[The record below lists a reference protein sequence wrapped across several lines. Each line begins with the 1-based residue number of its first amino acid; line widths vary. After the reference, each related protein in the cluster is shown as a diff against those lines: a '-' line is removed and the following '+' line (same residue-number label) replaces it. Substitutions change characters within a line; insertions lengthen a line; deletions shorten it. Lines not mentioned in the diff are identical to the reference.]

1 MAPHIQRDYHS
12 IGDPSRYSLRTFR
25 HGEKHCL
32 QSHNFDVSK
41 VNGKEDFFRCMGL
54 QMKRYQ
60 YKYKMPNSDH
70 KVKKINIPTGVTL
83 RDCRVIIL
91 GATCELCGKC
101 FKCKT
106 DLNIHNSLKHQT
118 HEKIH
123 IAIKGTQC
131 SENDIDV
138 WEEIPKSLNYTTI
151 ESSKNFITKLHKKLH
166 LTLKIGKEVISKIS
180 VKRKH
185 LKRKKINI
193 HTQTELHC
201 ESELIT
207 GENEYE
213 SVVSRIDPSVF
224 CNSPCLRCNSCIHVV
239 ESSNRYAA
247 GNIVADKQ
255 VVYGN
260 SAMQEENHISNRL
273 SCATCANEKCSIVH
287 ECISSSH
294 VKCAHNKTK
303 DELQSDN
310 LSESTNI
317 SSKPIR
323 QTCLQNKNENKK
335 EIDINA
341 NQIQKDF
348 IINEIEKYASEN
360 LQDISNKIQVIV
372 PLIMPIIVPNTNVS
386 SSPIKLTI
394 QSMPVEQKEQQQSL
408 QPEEGQQHYLQEQS
422 QEKQKQSQ
430 QYSQHLQQDQQMKQ
444 KQEQLQK
451 QSQQCSQQQQQQQQ
465 NQQIKQE
472 SQQHLQQNQQ
482 MKQEQQHLQ
491 DQQMKQEQ
499 QHLQQDQQ
507 IKQEQQH
514 FQKQLQEQQNQHQ
527 LLQEEQMKQ
536 EQQQHLQQNQQMKQ
550 EQQQHLQQNQQM
562 KQEQQQHL
570 QEQLQEQQQY
580 LQEQLQEQQSQHKL
594 LQEQQMKQD
603 QQQYLQ
609 EQQHQLK
616 KISILTMKDDVN
628 NEIEEVLRIVRGR
641 ITNTEINHES
651 PTRFEQEMLVQDAIR
666 DMKRMEEQ
674 GWHLL
679 EKKISG
685 SIMKKKRNIKS
696 NIKCSNANDEYA
708 KRKKNIVSESNS
720 EYKNLNK
727 EKYISNVKEHTKIQS
742 NNNVSL
748 CASDNTKENLMIC
761 NENINTTS
769 EILRQYNINY
779 CNDIFEIKNNME
791 NIRESIS
798 RFLAPCSGGMENRS
812 NVPVVIDLVNGTDE

>member
-106 DLNIHNSLKHQT
+106 DLNIHNSLKHQRR
-118 HEKIH
+118 EKIH

-239 ESSNRYAA
+239 ESSNRYVA

-260 SAMQEENHISNRL
+260 SIMQEENHISNRL
-273 SCATCANEKCSIVH
+273 SCATCTNEKCSVVH

-294 VKCAHNKTK
+294 VKCDYNKTK
-303 DELQSDN
+303 DELQNNN
-310 LSESTNI
+310 LSESTDI
-317 SSKPIR
+317 SSKPTR

-335 EIDINA
+335 ETDINA

-408 QPEEGQQHYLQEQS
+408 QPEEGQQYYLQQS

-430 QYSQHLQQDQQMKQ
+430 QYSQLQQDQQMKQ
-444 KQEQLQK
+444 KQEQFQEQQK
-451 QSQQCSQQQQQQQQ
+451 QLQQCSQQQNQQMKQESQQYLQQ
-465 NQQIKQE
+465 NQQMKQE

-491 DQQMKQEQ
+491 
-499 QHLQQDQQ
+499 QDQQ
-507 IKQEQQH
+507 IKQEQQQYL
-514 FQKQLQEQQNQHQ
+514 QKQLEGQQSQHQQ
-527 LLQEEQMKQ
+527 LLQEKQMKQ

-550 EQQQHLQQNQQM
+550 EQQQ
-562 KQEQQQHL
+562 
-570 QEQLQEQQQY
+570 Y
-580 LQEQLQEQQSQHKL
+580 LQEQLQEQKSQHKQL
-594 LQEQQMKQD
+594 LQEQQIKQD

-609 EQQHQLK
+609 EQQQQLK
-616 KISILTMKDDVN
+616 KISILTIKDDVN

-641 ITNTEINHES
+641 IINTEINHES

-666 DMKRMEEQ
+666 DMKRMEAQ

-708 KRKKNIVSESNS
+708 KRKKNIVTESNT
-720 EYKNLNK
+720 EYRNLNK
-727 EKYISNVKEHTKIQS
+727 EKYISNVKEHTKIQ
-742 NNNVSL
+742 NNNNVVSL
-748 CASDNTKENLMIC
+748 CASDNTKENLMTC

-769 EILRQYNINY
+769 EMLRQYNINY
-779 CNDIFEIKNNME
+779 CNDIFEIKYNTE

>member
-106 DLNIHNSLKHQT
+106 DLNIHNSLKHQRR
-118 HEKIH
+118 EKIH

-151 ESSKNFITKLHKKLH
+151 ESNKNFITKLHKKLH

-239 ESSNRYAA
+239 ESSNRYVA

-260 SAMQEENHISNRL
+260 SIMQEENHISNRL
-273 SCATCANEKCSIVH
+273 SYATCTNEKCSVVH

-294 VKCAHNKTK
+294 VKCDYNKTK
-303 DELQSDN
+303 DELQNNN
-310 LSESTNI
+310 LSESTDI
-317 SSKPIR
+317 SSKPTR

-335 EIDINA
+335 ETDINA

-394 QSMPVEQKEQQQSL
+394 QSMPIEQKEQQQSL
-408 QPEEGQQHYLQEQS
+408 QPEEGQQYYLQQS

-430 QYSQHLQQDQQMKQ
+430 QYSQLQQDQQMKQ
-444 KQEQLQK
+444 KQEQFQEQQK
-451 QSQQCSQQQQQQQQ
+451 QLQQCSQQQ
-465 NQQIKQE
+465 NQQMKQE

-482 MKQEQQHLQ
+482 MKQEQQHLQQ

-507 IKQEQQH
+507 IKQEQQQYL
-514 FQKQLQEQQNQHQ
+514 QKQLEGQQSQHQQ
-527 LLQEEQMKQ
+527 LLQEKQMKQ

-550 EQQQHLQQNQQM
+550 EQQQ
-562 KQEQQQHL
+562 
-570 QEQLQEQQQY
+570 Y
-580 LQEQLQEQQSQHKL
+580 LQEQLQEQKSQHKQL
-594 LQEQQMKQD
+594 LQEQQIKQD

-609 EQQHQLK
+609 EQQQQLK
-616 KISILTMKDDVN
+616 KISILTIKDDVN

-641 ITNTEINHES
+641 IINTEINHES

-666 DMKRMEEQ
+666 DMKRMEAQ

-708 KRKKNIVSESNS
+708 KRKKNIVTESNT
-720 EYKNLNK
+720 EYRNLNK
-727 EKYISNVKEHTKIQS
+727 EKYISNVKEHTKIQ
-742 NNNVSL
+742 NNNNVVSL
-748 CASDNTKENLMIC
+748 CASDNTKENLMTC

-769 EILRQYNINY
+769 EMLRQYNINY
-779 CNDIFEIKNNME
+779 CNDIFEIKYNTE

>member
-1 MAPHIQRDYHS
+1 MAPHMQRDYHN

-32 QSHNFDVSK
+32 QYHNFDVSK

-106 DLNIHNSLKHQT
+106 DLNVHNSLKHQT
-118 HEKIH
+118 REKIH

-131 SENDIDV
+131 NENDIHV
-138 WEEIPKSLNYTTI
+138 WEEIPKSLNYTTS

-185 LKRKKINI
+185 LKRKKIDI

-224 CNSPCLRCNSCIHVV
+224 CNSPCLHCNSCIHVV
-239 ESSNRYAA
+239 ESSNRYVA

-260 SAMQEENHISNRL
+260 GIMQEENHISNRL
-273 SCATCANEKCSIVH
+273 SCATCAKEKCSVVH

-294 VKCAHNKTK
+294 VKYVHNKTK
-303 DELQSDN
+303 DELQNNN
-310 LSESTNI
+310 LSESTDV
-317 SSKPIR
+317 SSKPTR
-323 QTCLQNKNENKK
+323 QICLQNKNENKK
-335 EIDINA
+335 ETDINA
-341 NQIQKDF
+341 NQIRKDF

-360 LQDISNKIQVIV
+360 LQDISNRIQVIV

-394 QSMPVEQKEQQQSL
+394 QSVPIEQEEQQQSL
-408 QPEEGQQHYLQEQS
+408 QPEQQMEEEQHYLQEQS

-430 QYSQHLQQDQQMKQ
+430 QYSQQQHLEQDRQVKQKQEQLQQKQSQQCSPQQQQQQQQQDQQMKQ
-444 KQEQLQK
+444 EL
-451 QSQQCSQQQQQQQQ
+451 
-465 NQQIKQE
+465 
-472 SQQHLQQNQQ
+472 
-482 MKQEQQHLQ
+482 
-491 DQQMKQEQ
+491 
-499 QHLQQDQQ
+499 HLQQDQ
-507 IKQEQQH
+507 KV
-514 FQKQLQEQQNQHQ
+514 
-527 LLQEEQMKQ
+527 KQ
-536 EQQQHLQQNQQMKQ
+536 EQQQHLQQNHQMKQ
-550 EQQQHLQQNQQM
+550 QYLQEQLQEQQSQHQQLLQEEEMKQDQQQYLQENHQM

-570 QEQLQEQQQY
+570 QEQLQEQQQH
-580 LQEQLQEQQSQHKL
+580 LQEQLQKQQNQHKQL
-594 LQEQQMKQD
+594 LEEEQMKQD
-603 QQQYLQ
+603 QQDLQ
-609 EQQHQLK
+609 QQQHQLK
-616 KISILTMKDDVN
+616 KISVLTIKDDVN

-641 ITNTEINHES
+641 ITNAEINHES
-651 PTRFEQEMLVQDAIR
+651 PTRFEQEMLIQDAIR
-666 DMKRMEEQ
+666 DMKRMEAQ

-679 EKKISG
+679 EKKNG
-685 SIMKKKRNIKS
+685 STMKRKRNIKS
-696 NIKCSNANDEYA
+696 NIKCNTSNTNDECA
-708 KRKKNIVSESNS
+708 KRKKNIVTESNTES
-720 EYKNLNK
+720 KYRNLNK
-727 EKYISNVKEHTKIQS
+727 EKYISNAKEHTKIQT
-742 NNNVSL
+742 NNNIVSL
-748 CASDNTKENLMIC
+748 CASDNTKENLMTC

-779 CNDIFEIKNNME
+779 CNDIFEIKNNTE
-791 NIRESIS
+791 NNRESIS
-798 RFLAPCSGGMENRS
+798 RFLAPCSDGMEN

>member
-70 KVKKINIPTGVTL
+70 KIKKINIPTGVTL

-118 HEKIH
+118 REKIH

-131 SENDIDV
+131 TENDIDV
-138 WEEIPKSLNYTTI
+138 WEEIPKSLNYTI

-185 LKRKKINI
+185 LKRKKIDI

-224 CNSPCLRCNSCIHVV
+224 CNSPCLRCSCIHVV
-239 ESSNRYAA
+239 ESSNRYVA
-247 GNIVADKQ
+247 GNIVADEQ

-260 SAMQEENHISNRL
+260 NIMQEENHISNRL
-273 SCATCANEKCSIVH
+273 SCTTCANEKCSVVH
-287 ECISSSH
+287 EDISSSH
-294 VKCAHNKTK
+294 VKYAHNKTK
-303 DELQSDN
+303 DELQNDN
-310 LSESTNI
+310 LSESTDI
-317 SSKPIR
+317 SSKTIR

-335 EIDINA
+335 ETDINA

-386 SSPIKLTI
+386 NSPIKLTI
-394 QSMPVEQKEQQQSL
+394 QSMSIEQKEQQQSL
-408 QPEEGQQHYLQEQS
+408 QPEEGQQHYLQEQL

-430 QYSQHLQQDQQMKQ
+430 QYSQQQQDQQMKQ
-444 KQEQLQK
+444 KQKQYLQEQLQRQQK
-451 QSQQCSQQQQQQQQ
+451 QSQQCSQQQQ
-465 NQQIKQE
+465 NQQMKQE
-472 SQQHLQQNQQ
+472 SQQHLQQDQQ
-482 MKQEQQHLQ
+482 MKQEQQQHLQQ

-499 QHLQQDQQ
+499 QQHL
-507 IKQEQQH
+507 
-514 FQKQLQEQQNQHQ
+514 QKQLQEQQNQHQ
-527 LLQEEQMKQ
+527 QLIQEK
-536 EQQQHLQQNQQMKQ
+536 QMKQ

-570 QEQLQEQQQY
+570 QEQLQEQQT
-580 LQEQLQEQQSQHKL
+580 QHKQL
-594 LQEQQMKQD
+594 LQEEQMKQD

-609 EQQHQLK
+609 EKQHQLK
-616 KISILTMKDDVN
+616 KISILTIKDDVN

-666 DMKRMEEQ
+666 DMKRMEAQ

-679 EKKISG
+679 EKKING
-685 SIMKKKRNIKS
+685 SIMKRKRNIKS
-696 NIKCSNANDEYA
+696 NIKCNNANDECA
-708 KRKKNIVSESNS
+708 KRKKNIVTESNT

-742 NNNVSL
+742 NNNIVSL
-748 CASDNTKENLMIC
+748 CASDNIKENLMTC

-779 CNDIFEIKNNME
+779 CNDIFEIKNNTE

>member
-91 GATCELCGKC
+91 GTTCELCGKC

-106 DLNIHNSLKHQT
+106 DLNIHNSLKHQRR
-118 HEKIH
+118 EKIH

-239 ESSNRYAA
+239 ESSNRYVA

-260 SAMQEENHISNRL
+260 SIMQEENHISNRL
-273 SCATCANEKCSIVH
+273 SCATCTNEKCSVVH

-294 VKCAHNKTK
+294 VKCDYNKTK
-303 DELQSDN
+303 DELQNNN
-310 LSESTNI
+310 LSESTDI
-317 SSKPIR
+317 SSKPTR

-335 EIDINA
+335 ETDINA

-408 QPEEGQQHYLQEQS
+408 QPEEGQQYYLQQS

-430 QYSQHLQQDQQMKQ
+430 QYSQLQQDQQMKQ
-444 KQEQLQK
+444 KQEQFQEQQK
-451 QSQQCSQQQQQQQQ
+451 QLQQCSQQQ
-465 NQQIKQE
+465 NQQMKQE
-472 SQQHLQQNQQ
+472 SQQYLQQNQQ
-482 MKQEQQHLQ
+482 MKQEQQHLQQ

-507 IKQEQQH
+507 IKQEQQQYL
-514 FQKQLQEQQNQHQ
+514 QKQLEGQQSQHQQ
-527 LLQEEQMKQ
+527 LLQEKQMKQ

-550 EQQQHLQQNQQM
+550 EQQQ
-562 KQEQQQHL
+562 
-570 QEQLQEQQQY
+570 Y
-580 LQEQLQEQQSQHKL
+580 LQEQLQEQKSQHKQL
-594 LQEQQMKQD
+594 LQEQQIKQD

-609 EQQHQLK
+609 EQQQQLK
-616 KISILTMKDDVN
+616 KISILTIKDDVN

-641 ITNTEINHES
+641 IINTEINHES

-666 DMKRMEEQ
+666 DMKRMEAQ

-708 KRKKNIVSESNS
+708 KRKKNIVTESNT
-720 EYKNLNK
+720 EYRNLNK
-727 EKYISNVKEHTKIQS
+727 EKYISNVKEHTKIQ
-742 NNNVSL
+742 NNNNVVSL
-748 CASDNTKENLMIC
+748 CASDNTKENLMTC

-769 EILRQYNINY
+769 EMLRQYNINY
-779 CNDIFEIKNNME
+779 CNDIFEIKYNTE

>member
-106 DLNIHNSLKHQT
+106 DLNIHNSLKHQRR
-118 HEKIH
+118 EKIH

-151 ESSKNFITKLHKKLH
+151 ESNKNFITKLHKKLH

-239 ESSNRYAA
+239 ESSNRYVA

-260 SAMQEENHISNRL
+260 SIMQEENHISNRL
-273 SCATCANEKCSIVH
+273 SCATCTNEKCSVVH

-294 VKCAHNKTK
+294 VKCDYNKTK
-303 DELQSDN
+303 DELQNNN
-310 LSESTNI
+310 LSESTDI
-317 SSKPIR
+317 SSKPTR

-335 EIDINA
+335 ETDINA

-394 QSMPVEQKEQQQSL
+394 QSMPIEQKEQQQSL
-408 QPEEGQQHYLQEQS
+408 QPEEGQQYYLQQS

-430 QYSQHLQQDQQMKQ
+430 QYSQLQQDQQMKQ
-444 KQEQLQK
+444 KQEQFQEQQK
-451 QSQQCSQQQQQQQQ
+451 QLQQCSQQQNQQMKQESQQYLQQ
-465 NQQIKQE
+465 NQQMKQE

-482 MKQEQQHLQ
+482 MKQEQQ

-507 IKQEQQH
+507 IKQEQQQYL
-514 FQKQLQEQQNQHQ
+514 QKQLEGQQSQHQQ
-527 LLQEEQMKQ
+527 LLQEKQMKQ

-550 EQQQHLQQNQQM
+550 EQQQ
-562 KQEQQQHL
+562 
-570 QEQLQEQQQY
+570 Y
-580 LQEQLQEQQSQHKL
+580 LQEQLQEQKSQHKQL
-594 LQEQQMKQD
+594 LQEQQIKQD

-609 EQQHQLK
+609 EQQQLK
-616 KISILTMKDDVN
+616 KISILTIKDDVN

-641 ITNTEINHES
+641 IINTEINHES

-666 DMKRMEEQ
+666 DMKRMEAQ

-708 KRKKNIVSESNS
+708 KRKKNIVTESNT
-720 EYKNLNK
+720 EYRNLNK
-727 EKYISNVKEHTKIQS
+727 EKYISNVKEHTKIQ
-742 NNNVSL
+742 NNNNVVSL
-748 CASDNTKENLMIC
+748 CASDNTKENLMTC

-769 EILRQYNINY
+769 EMLRQYNINY
-779 CNDIFEIKNNME
+779 CNDIFEIKYNTE

>member
-106 DLNIHNSLKHQT
+106 DLNIHNSLKHQRR
-118 HEKIH
+118 EKIH

-239 ESSNRYAA
+239 ESSNRYVA

-260 SAMQEENHISNRL
+260 SIMQEENHISNRL
-273 SCATCANEKCSIVH
+273 SCATCTNEKCSVVH

-294 VKCAHNKTK
+294 VKCDYNKTK
-303 DELQSDN
+303 DELQNNN
-310 LSESTNI
+310 LSESTDI
-317 SSKPIR
+317 SSKPTR

-335 EIDINA
+335 ETDINA

-408 QPEEGQQHYLQEQS
+408 QPEEGQQYYLQQS

-430 QYSQHLQQDQQMKQ
+430 QYSQLQQDQQMKQ
-444 KQEQLQK
+444 KQEQFQEQQK
-451 QSQQCSQQQQQQQQ
+451 QLQQCSQQQ
-465 NQQIKQE
+465 NQQMKQE
-472 SQQHLQQNQQ
+472 SQQYLQQNQQ
-482 MKQEQQHLQ
+482 MKQEQQHLQQ

-507 IKQEQQH
+507 IKQEQQQYL
-514 FQKQLQEQQNQHQ
+514 QKQLEGQQSQHQQ
-527 LLQEEQMKQ
+527 LLQEKQMKQ

-550 EQQQHLQQNQQM
+550 EQQQ
-562 KQEQQQHL
+562 
-570 QEQLQEQQQY
+570 Y
-580 LQEQLQEQQSQHKL
+580 LQEQLQEQKSQHKQL
-594 LQEQQMKQD
+594 LQEQQIKQD

-609 EQQHQLK
+609 EQQQQLK
-616 KISILTMKDDVN
+616 KISILTIKDDVN

-641 ITNTEINHES
+641 IINTEINHES

-666 DMKRMEEQ
+666 DMKRMEAQ

-708 KRKKNIVSESNS
+708 KRKKNIVTESNT
-720 EYKNLNK
+720 EYRNLNK
-727 EKYISNVKEHTKIQS
+727 EKYISNVKEHTKIQ
-742 NNNVSL
+742 NNNNVVSL
-748 CASDNTKENLMIC
+748 CASDNTKENLMTC

-769 EILRQYNINY
+769 EMLRQYNINY
-779 CNDIFEIKNNME
+779 CNDIFEIKYNTE